1 MSDKA
6 TRTRKLIIC
15 KTAPLFN
22 RQGFNGTSLL
32 DLTQA
37 TGLSKGALYG
47 NFKNKQGIALEVFKY
62 STEKTK
68 EVATGQLRSETTN
81 KGKLK
86 NLFQFYAN
94 YVINSPI
101 PGGCPMMNAAVEAD
115 DHQTFLKRVVAQE
128 MEATIHYIAKLLERG
143 KKEGEFK
150 AAVKP
155 MELAQ
160 TFFCAIEGAI
170 VISRVMS
177 SKAPMK
183 SVLNHCHYILNQI
196 SL

>member
-6 TRTRKLIIC
+6 TRTRKIIVS

-22 RQGFNGTSLL
+22 RQGYNGTSLL
-32 DLTQA
+32 DLTEA

-47 NFKNKQGIALEVFKY
+47 NFRNKQGIALEVFKY
-62 STEKTK
+62 SMEKTK
-68 EVATGQLRSETTN
+68 AVAGSLLSKETTN

-86 NLFQFYAN
+86 SLFQFYAD
-94 YVINSPI
+94 YVIDSPI
-101 PGGCPMMNAAVEAD
+101 PGGCPMMNTAVEAD
-115 DHQTFLKRVVAQE
+115 DHQTFLKRAVTDEIQSS
-128 MEATIHYIAKLLERG
+128 IHYIAKLLERG
-143 KKEGEFK
+143 KKQGEFK
-150 AAVKP
+150 SDIKTA
-155 MELAQ
+155 ELAQ

-183 SVLNHCHYILNQI
+183 AVLNHCHFILNQI